1 MAGRG
6 AGRGYGLDGHGTP
19 LTPATVRR
27 LACDAR
33 IIPAVLG
40 TDGAIL
46 DLGRAARLAS
56 PDQVRYLRLRDKC
69 CTFPGCDRPPSWC
82 EAHHLREWTTD
93 LGETNV
99 DNLALLCT
107 RHHTDVHTRGL
118 IGQLIDGTIRWR
130 RRQ

>member
-1 MAGRG
+1 
-6 AGRGYGLDGHGTP
+6 
-19 LTPATVRR
+19 

-33 IIPAVLG
+33 LIPAVLG

-56 PDQVRYLRLRDKC
+56 PDQVRYLRLRDGC
-69 CTFPGCDRPPSWC
+69 CTFPGCERPPSWC
-82 EAHHLREWTTD
+82 EAHHLREWTED

-118 IGQLIDGTIRWR
+118 VGRLVDGRIRWS